1 MKILEEL
8 FNQPPAKW
16 VLTADQIHE
25 ASVAIGLTPTK
36 EQVNEL
42 CGGHISAIM
51 FHAAAK
57 FGWFGPGIAI
67 DGTAEDW
74 QNDMG
79 GSCDE
84 CEGVPRYRL
93 LDLDQWHVPSN
104 LLSWSGLQTAIYYQL
119 TAEDR
124 ADATATYGPLPEVA
138 DVAWVRQFVEIAAE
152 SDEIETSCGLST
164 ISLGEVDVYGAYT
177 IGGYSFSGLDIEFY
191 GATYDREAA
200 IAWRINRLGIVQESD
215 ITEATLQLLDFAA
228 LRTEVLEHWAKQEAA
243 EAEGGNS

>member
-1 MKILEEL
+1 MTNLDEL
-8 FNQPPAKW
+8 FAQTPAKW
-16 VLTADQIHE
+16 VLTTEQIS
-25 ASVAIGLTPTK
+25 AAAVAIGLTPTM
-36 EQVNEL
+36 EQVDDL

-57 FGWFGPGIAI
+57 VGWFGPGIAL

-93 LDLDQWHVPSN
+93 MDLDQWHVPTN
-104 LLSWSGLQTAIYYQL
+104 LLSWKDLRWAIYQQL

-124 ADATATYGPLPEVA
+124 ADATETYGPLPEVA
-138 DVAWVRQFVEIAAE
+138 DLAWVRQFVEIAVE

-177 IGGYSFSGLDIEFY
+177 ISGFSFSGLDIEFY

-200 IAWRINRLGIVQESD
+200 IAWRISRLGIVQESD
-215 ITEATLQLLDFAA
+215 ITETTLQLLDFEA
-228 LRTEVLEHWAKQEAA
+228 LRTDVLEHWAKQEAA
-243 EAEGGNS
+243 DAAGGNS

>member
-1 MKILEEL
+1 MTILEEL
-8 FNQPPAKW
+8 FNQPPAQW
-16 VLTADQIHE
+16 VLTTDQIHE
-25 ASVAIGLTPTK
+25 AAMHIGLTPTK
-36 EQVNEL
+36 EQVAEL

-57 FGWFGPGIAI
+57 VGWFGPGIAI
-67 DGTAEDW
+67 DATAEDW

-93 LDLDQWHVPSN
+93 MDLDQWHVPTN
-104 LLSWSGLQTAIYYQL
+104 LLSWSGLQSAIYQQL

-124 ADATATYGPLPEVA
+124 ADATETYGPLPEVA
-138 DVAWVRQFVEIAAE
+138 DLAWVKQFVEIAVE

-164 ISLGEVDVYGAYT
+164 ITLGEVDVHGAYT

-191 GATYDREAA
+191 GATFDEAA
-200 IAWRINRLGIVQESD
+200 AVAWRINRLGIVQESD
-215 ITEATLQLLDFAA
+215 ITETTLQLLDFAA
-228 LRTEVLEHWAKQEAA
+228 LRTDVLEYWAKQEAA

>member
-1 MKILEEL
+1 MTILEEL
-8 FNQPPAKW
+8 FTQPPAQW
-16 VLTADQIHE
+16 VLTTDQIHE
-25 ASVAIGLTPTK
+25 AAVAIGLTPTK
-36 EQVNEL
+36 EQVVEL

-57 FGWFGPGIAI
+57 VGWFGPGIAI

-93 LDLDQWHVPSN
+93 MDLDQWHVPSN
-104 LLSWSGLQTAIYYQL
+104 MLSWSGLQTAIHQQL

-124 ADATATYGPLPEVA
+124 ADATETYGPLPEVA
-138 DVAWVRQFVEIAAE
+138 DLAWVRQFVEIAVE

-164 ISLGEVDVYGAYT
+164 ISLGEVDVYGVYT
-177 IGGYSFSGLDIEFY
+177 ISGYSFSGLDIEFY
-191 GATYDREAA
+191 GATFDEAA
-200 IAWRINRLGIVQESD
+200 AVAWRINRLGILQESD
-215 ITEATLQLLDFAA
+215 ITETTLQLLDFAA

-243 EAEGGNS
+243 DAEGGNS

>member
-1 MKILEEL
+1 MTILEEL
-8 FNQPPAKW
+8 FSQPPANW

-25 ASVAIGLTPTK
+25 AATHIGLTPTK
-36 EQVNEL
+36 EQVAEL

-57 FGWFGPGIAI
+57 VGWFGPGIAI

-84 CEGVPRYRL
+84 CEGVPRYSL
-93 LDLDQWHVPSN
+93 MDLDQWHVPSN
-104 LLSWSGLQTAIYYQL
+104 LLSWHDLRWAIHQQL

-124 ADATATYGPLPEVA
+124 ADATEIYGPLPEVA
-138 DVAWVRQFVEIAAE
+138 DLAWVRQFVEIAVE

-164 ISLGEVDVYGAYT
+164 ITLGEVDVYGAYT
-177 IGGYSFSGLDIEFY
+177 IGGFSFSGLDIEFY
-191 GATYDREAA
+191 GATHDREAA

-215 ITEATLQLLDFAA
+215 ITETTLQLLDFAA

-243 EAEGGNS
+243 DAAGGNS

>member
-1 MKILEEL
+1 MTNLDEL
-8 FNQPPAKW
+8 FAQPPAKW
-16 VLTADQIHE
+16 VLTTEQIS
-25 ASVAIGLTPTK
+25 AAAVAIGLTPTM
-36 EQVNEL
+36 EQVADL

-57 FGWFGPGIAI
+57 VGWFGPGIAI

-93 LDLDQWHVPSN
+93 ADLDQWHVPSN
-104 LLSWSGLQTAIYYQL
+104 LLSWTGLQTAIHYQL

-124 ADATATYGPLPEVA
+124 ADATETYGSLPEVA
-138 DVAWVRQFVEIAAE
+138 DLAWVKQFVEIAVE

-164 ISLGEVDVYGAYT
+164 ITLGEVEVYGAYT
-177 IGGYSFSGLDIEFY
+177 IGGYSFTGLDIEFY
-191 GATYDREAA
+191 GATHNEAA
-200 IAWRINRLGIVQESD
+200 AVAWRINRLGIVQESD
-215 ITEATLQLLDFAA
+215 ITAETLQLLDFAA
-228 LRTEVLEHWAKQEAA
+228 LRSDVLEHWEKQEAA
-243 EAEGGNS
+243 DAAGGNS